1 MVSGLFAE
9 QTIMNVP
16 PPFLFRRFLD
26 EKNDLRKYDLRAIA
40 FLVKRNLFV

>member
-26 EKNDLRKYDLRAIA
+26 EKKEIKKDDLRAIA